1 MPMTSN
7 RGAVILM
14 EYNPVSGSAIF
25 NALKDENCIIMA
37 CNTRIVPGVTRG
49 IFRSAKDLD
58 SAIII
63 ELAKSECNLKGGYT
77 GLTPAELSMRT
88 YSAAYDIGFD
98 IWALHADHIGVKTG
112 TVEELS
118 SVKELIAAQIKAGF
132 TSFAIDASH
141 LFNFDGR
148 TTAEEL
154 APNIE
159 ATIELARFIK
169 SKMGGS
175 EFGLE
180 VEVGE
185 IGRIGESGM
194 VLTTPDEAVVF
205 VRSLNDAGVYPHV
218 LAIANGSTHG
228 NIFDEHGNPIEQISI
243 DIPRTRAVAEA
254 LRNNNLDVRIAQHGI
269 TGTPRRLIA
278 EEFPHGD
285 IIKGNVGTFWMN
297 LVWDVLKEEQHEL
310 YQRVWDW
317 TIANYSAEGMRDV
330 EVFGKSSKFAIK
342 EFFKELYSLG
352 ETTVTVIED
361 RAYEEAGEFIRAFKS
376 EGSAEVVREYMRS

>member
-1 MPMTSN
+1 
-7 RGAVILM
+7 M

-25 NALKDENCIIMA
+25 NALKDNDCIIMA
-37 CNTRIVPGVTRG
+37 CNTRIIPGVTKG
-49 IFRSAKDLD
+49 IFRAAKDLD

-63 ELAKSECNLKGGYT
+63 ELAKSECNLEGGYT

-88 YSAAYDIGFD
+88 SAIAYEVGFD
-98 IWALHADHIGVKTG
+98 IWALHADHIGVKKG
-112 TVEELS
+112 TVEELT
-118 SVKELIAAQIKAGF
+118 SVKQLIKAQINAGF

-169 SKMGGS
+169 SEMNGR

-180 VEVGE
+180 AEVGE

-194 VLTTPDEAVVF
+194 VLTTPDEAVTF
-205 VRSLNDAGVYPHV
+205 IRSLNEAGVYPQV

-228 NIFDEHGNPIEQISI
+228 NIFDEDGNPIEQVTI
-243 DIPRTRAVAEA
+243 DISRTKEVAKA
-254 LRNNNLDVRIAQHGI
+254 LRDNDLDVRIAQHGI

-278 EEFPHGD
+278 EQFPHGD
-285 IIKGNVGTFWMN
+285 IVKGNVGTFWMN
-297 LVWDVLKEEQHEL
+297 LVWGVLKEEQPDL
-310 YQRVWDW
+310 YQRIWDW
-317 TIANYSAEGMRDV
+317 TITNHSAEGKRDI

-342 EFFKELYSLG
+342 EFFSELYSLDDG
-352 ETTVTVIED
+352 VVSVIED
-361 RAYEEAGEFIRAFKS
+361 RAYEEAGEFMRAFKS
-376 EGSAEVVREYMRS
+376 EGSAEIVREYMQS